1 MLKLLFL
8 YIYFYQGGAYE
19 ESGRKWSAKDIGVKE
34 RACAW
39 MSQGFMSVDTK
50 LGAGRAFLRSL
61 YEQYAEWGV
70 DFGNLTIFNEK
81 FSCVLYTHCHN
92 TCHRICIILGVLDIP
107 RIYACRHL
115 KKKNCACSTT
125 VTLNIIMI
133 ASNTN
138 HNKLNWT
145 VTWLAAQSLFFTF

>member
-1 MLKLLFL
+1 MFW

-39 MSQGFMSVDTK
+39 MSHGFMSVDTK

-70 DFGNLTIFNEK
+70 DLGN
-81 FSCVLYTHCHN
+81 
-92 TCHRICIILGVLDIP
+92 
-107 RIYACRHL
+107 
-115 KKKNCACSTT
+115 
-125 VTLNIIMI
+125 
-133 ASNTN
+133 
-138 HNKLNWT
+138 
-145 VTWLAAQSLFFTF
+145 